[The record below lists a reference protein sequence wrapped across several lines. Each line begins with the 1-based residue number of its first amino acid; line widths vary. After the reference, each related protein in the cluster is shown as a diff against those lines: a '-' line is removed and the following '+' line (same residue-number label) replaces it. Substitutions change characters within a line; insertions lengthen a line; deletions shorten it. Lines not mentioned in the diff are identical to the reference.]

1 MSDTIAEPKEETA
14 FLDLHKKF
22 VEENLNL
29 ILCLCATCNNL
40 LVIVQIEFLFF

>member
-1 MSDTIAEPKEETA
+1 MVREKERFEKKK
-14 FLDLHKKF
+14 KKF

-40 LVIVQIEFLFF
+40 LVIVQIEFLFFE

>member
-1 MSDTIAEPKEETA
+1 MVREKERFEKKK
-14 FLDLHKKF
+14 KKF

-29 ILCLCATCNNL
+29 ILYLCATCNNL

>member
-1 MSDTIAEPKEETA
+1 MVRDDRERAEQKK
-14 FLDLHKKF
+14 KKF

-40 LVIVQIEFLFF
+40 LVIVQIEFYFF

>member
-1 MSDTIAEPKEETA
+1 MVRDDRERAEQKK
-14 FLDLHKKF
+14 KKF